1 MTIMLPQIDS
11 LIPVKDQGI
20 YLFPSD
26 TTDLVKIDLLFE
38 AGSAYQHKKLCAA
51 ATVKLMCTATK
62 AMDSAALA
70 EFMDYRGIVVEADS
84 QVQQT
89 SLTFYLLRRYAE
101 ELLPIV
107 RDIVYSPAFNEDD
120 FEVWRNHRR
129 QEILSAEQK
138 PSTIARREFYLQ
150 IFGEHHPLGSYATAA
165 DLDNL
170 TLDDIRTHHTER
182 YVNGKVSVVLA
193 GAVDD
198 NLVDMVHAIFA
209 TTDED
214 STRKML
220 PFPERQSITTRHI
233 AMSSATQTTVR
244 VGRLLPLSWD
254 SAEYTRFMLLTT
266 ALGGYFSSR
275 LMQNLREDKGLTY
288 GIYARTQIYRGLI
301 VFYITADISG
311 GSAQMAVAEIKNE
324 LSRLCNETIPNEELQ
339 LVKTVMAGDFLRSVD
354 GIFERSA
361 RFCDMYATCVDEQ
374 LTVNLQRALEETT
387 PEQIK
392 KLAAEY
398 LQPESM
404 IVCTAGV

>member
-107 RDIVYSPAFNEDD
+107 RDIVYNPAFNEDD

-150 IFGEHHPLGSYATAA
+150 IFGEQHPLGSYATAA
-165 DLDNL
+165 DIDNL
-170 TLDDIRTHHTER
+170 SMDDIRTHHTER

-209 TTDED
+209 TSDKD
-214 STRKML
+214 STRKL
-220 PFPERQSITTRHI
+220 LSYPERQSITTRHI

-275 LMQNLREDKGLTY
+275 LMQNSREDNGPTY
-288 GIYARTQIYRGLI
+288 GIHARTQTYRGLL

-311 GSAQMAVAEIKNE
+311 GSARMAVAEIKNE
-324 LSRLCNETIPNEELQ
+324 LSRLCNETIPDEELH

>member
-1 MTIMLPQIDS
+1 MTIMLPKIDS

-70 EFMDYRGIVVEADS
+70 EFMDYRGMVVEADS

-107 RDIVYSPAFNEDD
+107 RDIVYNPAFNEDD

-150 IFGEHHPLGSYATAA
+150 IFGEQHPLGSYATAA
-165 DLDNL
+165 DIDNL
-170 TLDDIRTHHTER
+170 SMDDIRTHHTER

-254 SAEYTRFMLLTT
+254 SAEYVRFMLLTT

-311 GSAQMAVAEIKNE
+311 GSARMAVAEIKNE
-324 LSRLCNETIPNEELQ
+324 LSRLCNETIPDEELH

>member
-107 RDIVYSPAFNEDD
+107 RDIVYNPAFNEDD

-150 IFGEHHPLGSYATAA
+150 IFGEQHPLGSYATAA
-165 DLDNL
+165 DIDNL
-170 TLDDIRTHHTER
+170 SMDDIRTHHTER

-254 SAEYTRFMLLTT
+254 SAEYVRFMLLTT

-324 LSRLCNETIPNEELQ
+324 LSRLCNETIPDEELH

-398 LQPESM
+398 LQPETM